1 MRIRADGALVKPR
14 LALVVQV
21 NVLLAAG
28 FVSAI
33 ALAGC
38 GGGNTGGS
46 SVAAKV
52 STAVGT
58 RSVSA
63 PTVGAPTVGAP
74 TVERTVTEAQGAT
87 TVSQTQT
94 VEQTVTAPT
103 TVQQTVTTTPTIAP
117 AITSA
122 QVTTT
127 AQSTSSGET
136 PTWAW
141 LLIAALGVGV
151 VALAVVLLRRHGSAE
166 LPLEQR
172 RQAVAAAAGS
182 WVAQGWAIESQTD
195 ESAILQRDGQRMVL
209 SVDARG
215 HVTSSPLGAPPP

>member
-21 NVLLAAG
+21 IVLLAAG

-38 GGGNTGGS
+38 GGGNAGGS

-63 PTVGAPTVGAP
+63 PTVAAP

-151 VALAVVLLRRHGSAE
+151 VALAVVLLNRRHGSAE